1 MQQDMTVGSPAKAI
15 IRFTIPIF
23 IGNVFQ
29 QFYSMVDTIIVGK
42 FVGTKALAA
51 VGSVGTIM
59 FLIIGFMLGLTAGFT
74 VLTAQRFGAGDM
86 KGMRKTVGSAA
97 LLSLIM
103 SGIMTAI
110 SMTGMKYL
118 LKFMNTPEDIFA
130 DAYHYI
136 MIICAGIFAT
146 VLYNL
151 LSSILRAIGNSQ
163 IPLYFLIVSA
173 LLNVVLDL
181 LFIIVFHMGAAGAAY
196 ATVIAQGASGILC
209 LLYIIKKVPELK
221 LERDDFRLESHIA
234 RMQVGIG
241 IPMALQYS
249 ITAIGAMMVQTSLNM
264 LGSGAVAAF
273 TAANKIEQ
281 IATQAYVALGTT
293 MATYCAQNMGAGA
306 IKRIRQGF
314 RAATIGGG
322 IYSVVMGL
330 ALVFFGKYLTYLFVS
345 GDVSGIM
352 DQVQIYLT
360 CVAIFLIPLNIV
372 NAYRNGIQGMGYGI
386 LPMMAGVAELLGRGV
401 VAVIAGIRKS
411 YLGACMASPIAW
423 VCASLLLLVMY
434 FFVIRQQEKRF
445 RRK

>member
-86 KGMRKTVGSAA
+86 RGMRKTVGSAA

-103 SGIMTAI
+103 SGIMTAV
-110 SMTGMKYL
+110 SMAGMKAL

-130 DAYHYI
+130 DAYRYI

-163 IPLYFLIVSA
+163 VPLYFLIVSA

-181 LFIIVFHMGAAGAAY
+181 LFILVFHMGAAGAA
-196 ATVIAQGASGILC
+196 
-209 LLYIIKKVPELK
+209 
-221 LERDDFRLESHIA
+221 
-234 RMQVGIG
+234 
-241 IPMALQYS
+241 
-249 ITAIGAMMVQTSLNM
+249 
-264 LGSGAVAAF
+264 
-273 TAANKIEQ
+273 
-281 IATQAYVALGTT
+281 
-293 MATYCAQNMGAGA
+293 
-306 IKRIRQGF
+306 
-314 RAATIGGG
+314 
-322 IYSVVMGL
+322 
-330 ALVFFGKYLTYLFVS
+330 
-345 GDVSGIM
+345 
-352 DQVQIYLT
+352 
-360 CVAIFLIPLNIV
+360 
-372 NAYRNGIQGMGYGI
+372 
-386 LPMMAGVAELLGRGV
+386 
-401 VAVIAGIRKS
+401 
-411 YLGACMASPIAW
+411 
-423 VCASLLLLVMY
+423 
-434 FFVIRQQEKRF
+434 
-445 RRK
+445 